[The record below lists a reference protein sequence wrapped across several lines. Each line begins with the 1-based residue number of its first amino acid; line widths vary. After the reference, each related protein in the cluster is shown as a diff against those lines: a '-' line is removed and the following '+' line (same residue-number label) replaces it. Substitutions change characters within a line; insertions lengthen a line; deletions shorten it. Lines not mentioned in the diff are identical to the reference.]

1 MAKRCQENDAEIR
14 KMILDAAERIG
25 EEQGIDKITARR
37 ISNSIGYSTGVIYY
51 HFQNKQEIMDL
62 LSQNRNNDI
71 NETIQ
76 KCIHHNGTLRENSL
90 HVMECIY
97 QLVAFNRN
105 TDVRL
110 LMESSCD
117 PEKDSPWLELTRY
130 ILDIAAKKGEIQSEG
145 KENIAFGLCSFFVGY
160 GLMLSK
166 NWPQDQAA
174 ARCQADH
181 IADALLQGFLQH

>member
-62 LSQNRNNDI
+62 LSRNRNNDI

-76 KCIHHNGTLRENSL
+76 KSIDRNGTLRENSL
-90 HVMECIY
+90 RVMECIY
-97 QLVAFNRN
+97 QLVASNRN

-117 PEKDSPWLELTRY
+117 PEQGSPWMELTRY
-130 ILDIAAKKGEIQSEG
+130 ILNIAVEKGEIPSEET
-145 KENIAFGLCSFFVGY
+145 ENIAFCLCSFFVGY

-166 NWPQDQAA
+166 NWPQDKTAAERQAG
-174 ARCQADH
+174 H
-181 IADALLQGFLQH
+181 IADVLLHGFLQH

>member
-25 EEQGIDKITARR
+25 EEQGINKITARR

-51 HFQNKQEIMDL
+51 HFHNKQEIMDL

-76 KCIHHNGTLRENSL
+76 KSIDQNGTLRENSL
-90 HVMECIY
+90 RVMECIY
-97 QLVAFNRN
+97 QLVASNRN
-105 TDVRL
+105 ADVRL

-117 PEKDSPWLELTRY
+117 PEKGSPWMELTRC
-130 ILDIAAKKGEIQSEG
+130 ILDIAAEKGEISSD
-145 KENIAFGLCSFFVGY
+145 NIEDTIYCLCSFFVGY
-160 GLMLSK
+160 GLMLST
-166 NWPQDQAA
+166 NCPPDQDS
-174 ARCQADH
+174 ARCQAAH
-181 IADALLQGFLQH
+181 IAEALLHGLLKQ

>member
-76 KCIHHNGTLRENSL
+76 KSIDRNGTLRENSL
-90 HVMECIY
+90 RVMECIY
-97 QLVAFNRN
+97 QLIVSNRN

-117 PEKDSPWLELTRY
+117 PEKGSPWMELTRC
-130 ILDIAAKKGEIQSEG
+130 ILDIAAEKGEISSEDI
-145 KENIAFGLCSFFVGY
+145 ENVTYCLCSFFVGY
-160 GLMLSK
+160 GLMLST
-166 NWPQDQAA
+166 NCPQDQVAA
-174 ARCQADH
+174 QRQAGH
-181 IADALLQGFLQH
+181 IADALLHGFLQH

>member
-76 KCIHHNGTLRENSL
+76 KSIDRNGTLRENSL
-90 HVMECIY
+90 RVMECIN
-97 QLVAFNRN
+97 QLIVSNRN

-117 PEKDSPWLELTRY
+117 PEKGSPWMELTRY
-130 ILDIAAKKGEIQSEG
+130 ILDIAAEKGEISSEG
-145 KENIAFGLCSFFVGY
+145 IENTTYCLCSFFVGY
-160 GLMLSK
+160 GLMLST
-166 NWPQDQAA
+166 NCPQDQAA
-174 ARCQADH
+174 AQRQADH
-181 IADALLQGFLQH
+181 IADTLLHGLLHH